1 MRVHFRVDAS
11 EALGAGHLVR
21 CLVLADAMVARGG
34 RCRFFLRDINPYAKR
49 ILNNTVHEVCSLEI
63 DETEGAPADAEALR
77 RKIQVAAD
85 WLVVDH
91 YDLDADWERIARAGV
106 RRILV
111 IDDLAN
117 RPHDCD
123 LLVDPGLGRRV
134 EDYAIWI
141 GRSTQMLLGTRYA
154 ILKPAYAEFHGA
166 APVWPT
172 ARLAHVFFGGGS
184 PATWLPA
191 YVGAMLDAVPTLSVL
206 AIGLGNEEAMH
217 KLAGVHG
224 ARLQW
229 RPHVDD
235 MAAEYARC
243 DVAIGSPG
251 TATWERAC
259 IGLPSGLVATARNQV
274 PILRGLERQ
283 GFCRYLGATWE
294 FDTPEFVRFV
304 QAWMQD
310 QAALAATRALGVA
323 SVDGLGAQR
332 IVQKLFAKGGGDD

>member
-1 MRVHFRVDAS
+1 MRIHFRVDAS

-21 CLVLADAMVARGG
+21 CLVLADAMAARGG
-34 RCRFFLRDINPYAKR
+34 RCRFFLRDINPYVER
-49 ILNNTVHEVCSLEI
+49 ILNNTAHEVCALEI
-63 DETEGAPADAEALR
+63 DEAGGAPADAEALG
-77 RKIQVAAD
+77 RKVEAVAD
-85 WLVVDH
+85 LLVVDH
-91 YDLDADWERIARAGV
+91 YGLDAGWERIARAGA

-111 IDDLAN
+111 IDDLAD

-123 LLVDPGLGRRV
+123 LLVDPGLGRRA
-134 EDYAIWI
+134 EDYAPLM
-141 GRSTQMLLGTRYA
+141 GRRTEMLMGTRYA
-154 ILKPAYAEFHGA
+154 ILKPTYAGFHGA
-166 APVWPT
+166 APVWPA
-172 ARLAHVFFGGGS
+172 ARRAHVFFGGGS

-191 YVGAMLDAVPTLSVL
+191 YVGAMLEAVPALSVS
-206 AIGLGNEEAMH
+206 AVGLGDEDAMRR
-217 KLAGVHG
+217 LAEVHG

-229 RPHVDD
+229 RRHVDD
-235 MAAEYARC
+235 MAGEYARC

-283 GFCRYLGATWE
+283 GFCRYLGAAWE
-294 FDTPEFVRFV
+294 FDAPEFVQLV
-304 QAWMQD
+304 QAWIQD

-332 IVQKLFAKGGGDD
+332 IVQKLFAEGGGDD